1 MQINLCPN
9 QLQKA
14 VTTKETILGSSK
26 TNLLQLF
33 LPSSFSFLNKKNEM
47 GPKIILIIPGY
58 TFFRFIYMFLL
69 VLCVYFIDYCYFIL

>member
-69 VLCVYFIDYCYFIL
+69 VLCVFY